1 MENRKGFVL
10 ILQSGAG
17 GYLGCSEEED
27 ACNHLS
33 HIDGDGWLF
42 HFEFDGYRKGRHQRS
57 RPVVKLQL
65 IAPFGSPNASAMAA
79 ALTAAGDRH
88 CVDYVLDCEDKSP
101 AKTHGLH

>member
-17 GYLGCSEEED
+17 GYLDCSEDD

-42 HFEFDGYRKGRHQRS
+42 HFELYSYRKGRHQRS

-79 ALTAAGDRH
+79 ALAAAGDRH
-88 CVDYVLDCEDKSP
+88 CVNYVLDREERSP
-101 AKTHGLH
+101 AKTRGLH